1 MKPTERIALLTRQQT
16 LLEELMED
24 RVKRYKEL
32 DNFIPDCIVQGFV
45 EEYITIKQK
54 LEETE

>member
-32 DNFIPDCIVQGFV
+32 DNFIPDCIVSRIV
-45 EEYITIKQK
+45 EEYIEITEK